1 MILSMIVPFAV
12 WAMCALTDITSF
24 KIPNRYVAVLLA
36 AWAPTLLIA
45 DVPPSVWV
53 GGLWVGGV
61 LLLCGFALFA
71 AGLLGAGDAK
81 LIAASGLWI
90 GPSALMP
97 FLLYTTVIGAVF
109 GIALVQMRRMPLPVA
124 AQSWPWLMALHAR
137 ERVMPYG
144 VAIALGG
151 MIALPAGALVGG

>member
-1 MILSMIVPFAV
+1 MILCLIVPFAV
-12 WAMCALTDITSF
+12 WAVCALSDIASF

-36 AWAPTLLIA
+36 TWAPTLVLA
-45 DVPPSVWV
+45 GAPASVWI
-53 GGLWVGGV
+53 GGAWVGGV
-61 LLLCGFALFA
+61 LLLAGFALFA

-109 GIALVQMRRMPLPVA
+109 GLALVQMRRVPLPA
-124 AQSWPWLMALHAR
+124 ALQGVPWLLQLHAR

-151 MIALPAGALVGG
+151 MIALPSGALLS